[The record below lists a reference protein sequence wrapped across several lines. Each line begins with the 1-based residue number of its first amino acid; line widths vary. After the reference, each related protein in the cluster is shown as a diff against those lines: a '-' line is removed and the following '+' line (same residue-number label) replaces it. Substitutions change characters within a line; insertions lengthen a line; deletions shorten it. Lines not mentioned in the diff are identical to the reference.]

1 MTALFGHKS
10 HKTLSPSLC
19 LPISDPPRAYSL
31 SRAVLRTRCAP
42 ASALGPWFLAGGV
55 HVILKILTFWHDNV
69 PTLWELRP
77 CYCLPLLVIF
87 ANILIVIF
95 PHLKTELREDKMWVS
110 CCVTAGRLMRA
121 CCDLS
126 GALIMRTSDWWLC
139 ESESLIFQAN
149 METSSTLARKPNS
162 KNFLSQTSAIHQ
174 KKRIASSFWNMCG
187 IK

>member
-10 HKTLSPSLC
+10 HKTLSSSLC

-31 SRAVLRTRCAP
+31 SRAVLRTRRAP

-77 CYCLPLLVIF
+77 CYCLPVLVIF

-95 PHLKTELREDKMWVS
+95 PHLKTELREDKMCES
-110 CCVTAGRLMRA
+110 CSVTAGRLMRA

-139 ESESLIFQAN
+139 VVCASESLIFQAN
-149 METSSTLARKPNS
+149 METSIRAWKMQEDPSYHL
-162 KNFLSQTSAIHQ
+162 I
-174 KKRIASSFWNMCG
+174 
-187 IK
+187 